1 MENKREI
8 ITSPSPIRYL
18 SHSSFSNPSFLSL
31 YKVIITL
38 TKDHQIFLPLLFLSS
53 LSLFIL
59 VFSSHLISSLS
70 LSLRLLSSPVRV
82 FVFLS
87 FMGFY
92 LLVMTDRCMG
102 VLCVFLRVLFRLLIC
117 DVYESLLFGALSGIC
132 YSSEVLCYWV
142 LGSLLFALLSLML
155 TGCVIA
161 SDGVSETIF
170 GIVSYCDFALSRNL
184 GEAPKDWITFHDMEV
199 LGLSQFETMGS
210 AIRKKR
216 SHISRRPK
224 DSQTYT
230 DNHDYSSLSIS
241 PPSGDGSKGSSDENV
256 DNSRRKELILN
267 QSVSRDFSATR
278 TESENVFYDSNSG
291 KGVINNKRFSEGAL
305 APANRRSTNKLKEC
319 MDVES
324 RAANVYS
331 GRNDGS
337 WSSEQSG
344 ASLDALGNENKVKK
358 VKCKVGGAARTINP
372 NSTTNG
378 VSSTENP
385 RFIDTSRS
393 RKKLSLQGG
402 LEEDHFV
409 SGRRPGLQ
417 GVPWK
422 EFSREGFSIRK
433 EDCSLG
439 MTSSKNTA
447 GKQGDKPE
455 TVRKSKRAPKRR
467 VLVEGDDD
475 EDDEIRYL
483 EKLKSKVPTRH
494 KEDDGESSKKQLKLS
509 TLENNGTSRPVK
521 DGKKISRSH
530 RAPEDGDNE
539 EEESLSN
546 RDFEGSKKK
555 QKNESIES
563 LTNGKKEMTLT
574 KRQQALQSSKDGSSV
589 PDANLIEFPN
599 GLPPAPSKKQKD
611 KLTEIEQ
618 QLKKSE
624 AAERRRLQVE
634 KAARESEAEAI
645 RKIRGQ
651 DSSRKKQED
660 KMKKRLEELAQE
672 KAVNA
677 QMLASSTIRWVMGPT
692 GTVVTFP
699 KDMGLP
705 SIFDSKPCSY
715 PPPREKCAGPS
726 CSNPYRY
733 RDSKSKIPLCSLQ
746 CYKAMEQEAS

>member
-1 MENKREI
+1 
-8 ITSPSPIRYL
+8 
-18 SHSSFSNPSFLSL
+18 
-31 YKVIITL
+31 
-38 TKDHQIFLPLLFLSS
+38 
-53 LSLFIL
+53 
-59 VFSSHLISSLS
+59 
-70 LSLRLLSSPVRV
+70 
-82 FVFLS
+82 
-87 FMGFY
+87 
-92 LLVMTDRCMG
+92 
-102 VLCVFLRVLFRLLIC
+102 
-117 DVYESLLFGALSGIC
+117 
-132 YSSEVLCYWV
+132 
-142 LGSLLFALLSLML
+142 
-155 TGCVIA
+155 
-161 SDGVSETIF
+161 
-170 GIVSYCDFALSRNL
+170 
-184 GEAPKDWITFHDMEV
+184 MEV
-199 LGLSQFETMGS
+199 LGLSQFDTMGS

-224 DSQTYT
+224 VSQN
-230 DNHDYSSLSIS
+230 NHDYSSLSIS
-241 PPSGDGSKGSSDENV
+241 PPSGDGSKGSSDENA
-256 DNSRRKELILN
+256 DNSRRKELNLN
-267 QSVSRDFSATR
+267 QSVSRVFSATR
-278 TESENVFYDSNSG
+278 TESENVSYDSNSG
-291 KGVINNKRFSEGAL
+291 KSVINNKHFSEGAL
-305 APANRRSTNKLKEC
+305 APANWRSTSKLEEC

-324 RAANVYS
+324 RTANVYS
-331 GRNDGS
+331 ERNDGS

-358 VKCKVGGAARTINP
+358 AKCKVGGATRTINP

-378 VSSTENP
+378 LSSKENP
-385 RFIDTSRS
+385 RFTDTSRS
-393 RKKLSLQGG
+393 RQKLSLQGD
-402 LEEDHFV
+402 LEDHFV

-433 EDCSLG
+433 DDCSMG
-439 MTSSKNTA
+439 KTSSKNIA

-455 TVRKSKRAPKRR
+455 TARKSKRAPKRR
-467 VLVEGDDD
+467 VLDGDED
-475 EDDEIRYL
+475 EDDEILYL

-494 KEDDGESSKKQLKLS
+494 REDDGESSKKQRKLS
-509 TLENNGTSRPVK
+509 TLENNGTSRLVK

-546 RDFEGSKKK
+546 RDFEGSKQK
-555 QKNESIES
+555 QKIESIES

-589 PDANLIEFPN
+589 PDASLIEFPN

-651 DSSRKKQED
+651 DSSRKKQEE
-660 KMKKRLEELAQE
+660 KMKKRLVELAQE
-672 KAVNA
+672 KAVTA
-677 QMLASSTIRWVMGPT
+677 QMLASSTIRWVMGPS

-726 CSNPYRY
+726 CTNPYRY